1 MAADRPKRKTWQT
14 ILIVGAVALVVG
26 MLTSG
31 YVIWGIAILFVVLA
45 LGGGAMLYRKLGPPP
60 R

>member
-26 MLTSG
+26 MLVSG
-31 YVIWGIAILFVVLA
+31 YAIWGIAILFVVLA
-45 LGGGAMLYRKLGPPP
+45 LGGGAMLYRKLGPPS

>member
-1 MAADRPKRKTWQT
+1 MPVKRNTWQT
-14 ILIVGAVALVVG
+14 ILIVLGVVLVIG

-31 YVIWGIAILFVVLA
+31 YAIWGIAILILLLA
-45 LGGGAMLYRKLGPPP
+45 FGGGALLYRKQGPPS

>member
-14 ILIVGAVALVVG
+14 VLIVGAVALVVG
-26 MLTSG
+26 MLVSG
-31 YVIWGIAILFVVLA
+31 YAIWGIAILFVLLA
-45 LGGGAMLYRKLGPPP
+45 LGGGALLYRKQGPPS